1 MLILI
6 NILYFL
12 ITHILGI
19 LAMHYT
25 LSIND
30 VTRSIPIEQ
39 ANLDRIPG
47 NLVKLIIVLIFG
59 NNMVFHI
66 G

>member
-39 ANLDRIPG
+39 ANLDRIRGENVVKNG
-47 NLVKLIIVLIFG
+47 NLVG
-59 NNMVFHI
+59 
-66 G
+66 